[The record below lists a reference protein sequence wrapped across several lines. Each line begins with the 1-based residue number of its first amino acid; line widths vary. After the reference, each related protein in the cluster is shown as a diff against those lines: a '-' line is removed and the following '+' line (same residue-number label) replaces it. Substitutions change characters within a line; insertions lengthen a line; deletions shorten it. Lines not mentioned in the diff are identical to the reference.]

1 MVLTSLTNF
10 AHSEQ
15 TNGRYVLTPFA
26 WVFALMFS
34 LSQWATVDSAPIV
47 GVVAIAPDK
56 APDDLIT
63 VDPTDEIGPPDATTD
78 IVDIVPVRPAPSPQP
93 RPIRRGSFFADLRK
107 PLDFNQWRVSTHKN
121 DKQNDY
127 YGGPWKIENIIQAP
141 DRLILKVIAGK
152 DGQRPSMAEMQTRQ
166 KYHYGRYEVI
176 MRPSTESGVVSTF
189 FTYTGPWAGDPK
201 DEIDIEFVGKRPKT
215 VEYNYWKNA
224 RKGAY
229 SRESL
234 DFDISSGLNLYA
246 FEWHPDEII
255 WFVNGEEH
263 YRSPRDASRIPSHA
277 GNIFISAWTGVEGM
291 YAWTGPA
298 RFEESAQAEYA
309 CVSFTPFDGDSYSC
323 SDLWAQDPQFQR
335 DDPNLS
341 SD

>member
-34 LSQWATVDSAPIV
+34 LGQWAAVDSTPMV

-78 IVDIVPVRPAPSPQP
+78 IVDILPIRPAPSPQP

-107 PLDFNQWRVSTHKN
+107 PLDFNQWRVSTHDNKN
-121 DKQNDY
+121 PGAF
-127 YGGPWKIENIIQAP
+127 YGGPWLMENIIQEH
-141 DRLILKVIAGK
+141 DRLILRVNAGK
-152 DGQRPSMAEMQTRQ
+152 DGNPPTMAEMQSREQ
-166 KYHYGRYEVI
+166 YGHGRYEVI
-176 MRPSTESGVVSTF
+176 MRPSGESGVVSTF
-189 FTYTGPWAGDPK
+189 FSYVGPWTGDPH
-201 DEIDIEFVGKRPKT
+201 DEVDIEFIGKRSNG
-215 VEYNYWKNA
+215 VEYNYFKNG

-229 SRESL
+229 SREKL
-234 DFDISSGLNLYA
+234 EFDISEQMNLYA

-263 YRSPRDASRIPSHA
+263 YRSPRDSSRIPSHP
-277 GNIFISAWTGVEGM
+277 GNIYISAWTGIERM
-291 YAWTGPA
+291 YDWTGPA
-298 RFEESAQAEYA
+298 RFGDSAQAEYA

-335 DDPNLS
+335 DDSNLS